1 MPLPPTLPAAPE
13 EGPQRPAWLTGAPP
27 LAIAAWALADALAPG
42 SSLTQRAIVE
52 AIDGARDD
60 GPQYGLRVE
69 VSSTLRAAGLVCKIT
84 TPVDGGPPEVL
95 WQRPPWRA
103 PAPCRKCG
111 RVA

>member
-1 MPLPPTLPAAPE
+1 MPLPASLPTAPE
-13 EGPQRPAWLTGAPP
+13 EGPQRPAWLAGAPP
-27 LAIAAWALADALAPG
+27 IAIAAWAIADALAPG
-42 SSLTQRAIVE
+42 EAVTQRAVIE
-52 AIDGARDD
+52 AIQGARDD

-84 TPVDGGPPEVL
+84 APADGSPEVL

-103 PAPCRKCG
+103 PTPCRKCG

>member
-1 MPLPPTLPAAPE
+1 MPLPSTLPTAPE
-13 EGPQRPAWLTGAPP
+13 DGPQRPAWLTGAPP
-27 LAIAAWALADALAPG
+27 IAIAAWALADALAPG
-42 SSLTQRAIVE
+42 SSLTQRAVVE

-69 VSSTLRAAGLVCKIT
+69 VSSTLRAAGLVCKVVT
-84 TPVDGGPPEVL
+84 LSDGSAEVR